1 MKKALN
7 RPVIVADRF
16 HYCRYI
22 HWAVDEVRRK
32 VQKEWHAYDRK
43 KAKRMRYI
51 LHKSSEALTPKE
63 RWYLNRYINMSPELK
78 EAYELKELYKKCKR
92 VRKKNRTFL

>member
-1 MKKALN
+1 MDMNPIFKAAVEKALK

-32 VQKEWHAYDRK
+32 VQNEWNSYDRK
-43 KAKRMRYI
+43 KAKRMRYV
-51 LHKSSEALTPKE
+51 LHKDAHKLTEKE
-63 RWYLNRYINMSPELK
+63 RWYLNRYTNMSAELK
-78 EAYELKELYKKCKR
+78 EAH
-92 VRKKNRTFL
+92 